1 MTSLRCPRNGQANEM
16 PHAFPPCPTQPL
28 SALNKH
34 LGRRTRLF
42 SPARIPANKVESRKS
57 RLRNAQALSGK
68 AVRALWL
75 VIIMKKILQCSGLAF
90 FVMASSSFAFDKTE
104 NALDT
109 LVVTA
114 SKSPE
119 EIFKTPAYINVLTQD
134 DIQQSGVRSVN
145 EAIVKLGG
153 LIGRPSLFGGNE
165 LTLDVMGFGETAA
178 SNMVFIIDG
187 VTYKEGDQ
195 SEVRIGNIQLDE
207 VERIEI
213 QKGGSSVLYGEGA
226 VSGVVNIVTRASGW
240 NPKNQTS
247 GSVQTGF
254 GSYGAEELKFSASKT
269 GQGTNLTVS
278 GSHLNSTGFRE
289 NSANYSDNVLLGIQH
304 ATESTRV
311 GLSLSKETQYAKT
324 PGSLSEDQYA
334 TDRNQANSSNK
345 SVKTFNDLQK
355 TSYGVFIE
363 KDFDSLLLRVDV
375 KQRDKDY
382 FFLDQKGGG
391 ASSASISTLN
401 NNYGINLSHNQ
412 KYGFGG
418 ADYIVGLDTNDWI
431 QNRVTQAFGNY
442 RNVSSAQALFAKGR
456 LSLDSINTTFGL
468 GARQEQVDRSS
479 VGYKTPEYYEARDKL
494 KAWEISALHELNLQN
509 SVWAKVSSNFRMPNI
524 DEISGA
530 YSDYAYT
537 VMNLK
542 PQTSIDQELGWHGKF
557 DKTRSRL
564 RLFKNKYTNEIAFDR
579 AAYLDPGDPSVPYD
593 PYWVGSNINFDRT
606 QRQGLDWSLNHAF
619 SPELIVGTSATY
631 QQSEFTSGNFKGK
644 KIPLSP
650 ETILS
655 ANANWRF
662 EAKQTIGLSFQYI
675 GQQHIG
681 SDFANQYTMP
691 AYYTADIRY
700 GYKQGPWA
708 VDFFVRNLLD
718 KDYYSFA
725 TNTYEGLTRSTAIYP
740 DMKRSYFVNLKYLM
754 K

>member
-1 MTSLRCPRNGQANEM
+1 
-16 PHAFPPCPTQPL
+16 
-28 SALNKH
+28 
-34 LGRRTRLF
+34 
-42 SPARIPANKVESRKS
+42 
-57 RLRNAQALSGK
+57 
-68 AVRALWL
+68 VRALWL
-75 VIIMKKILQCSGLAF
+75 VIIMKKILQSSGLAF
-90 FVMASSSFAFDKTE
+90 FVMASSTHAFDKTE
-104 NALDT
+104 YVLDT

-119 EIFKTPAYINVLTQD
+119 EIFKTPAHITVLTQD

-165 LTLDVMGFGETAA
+165 LTLDAMGFGETAA

-213 QKGGSSVLYGEGA
+213 QKGGSSVLYGDSA
-226 VSGVVNIVTRASGW
+226 VSGVVNNVTRASGW

-254 GSYGAEELKFSASKT
+254 GSDGAEELKFSASKT

-278 GSHLNSTGFRE
+278 GSHLYSNGFRE

-304 ATESTRV
+304 ATESTRA

-355 TSYGVFIE
+355 ISYGVFVE

-382 FFLDQKGGG
+382 FFLDQKGGYP
-391 ASSASISTLN
+391 SSASISTLN
-401 NNYGINLSHNQ
+401 NTYGINLSHNQ

-418 ADYIVGLDTNDWI
+418 AYYIVGLDANDWV
-431 QNRVTQAFGNY
+431 QNRVTQDFGNY
-442 RNVSSAQALFAKGR
+442 HNVSSAQALFAKGR
-456 LSLDSINTTFGL
+456 LSLESINTTFGL
-468 GARQEQVDRSS
+468 GARREQVDRSS

-494 KAWEISALHELNLQN
+494 KAWEISVLHELNLQN
-509 SVWAKVSSNFRMPNI
+509 SLWAKVSSNYRMPNI
-524 DEISGA
+524 DEISNA
-530 YSDYAYT
+530 YAEFVTYSPLD
-537 VMNLK
+537 LK
-542 PQTSIDQELGWHGKF
+542 PQISLDQELGWHRKF
-557 DKTRSRL
+557 DKTRTRA
-564 RLFKNKYTNEIAFDR
+564 RLFRSNYKNEIAYDR
-579 AAYLDPGDPSVPYD
+579 AAYVDLAGGY
-593 PYWVGSNINFDRT
+593 YVGSNINFDRT
-606 QRQGLDWSLNHAF
+606 QRQGIDLSLNHAF
-619 SPELIVGTSATY
+619 SPELILGTSATY
-631 QQSEFTSGNFKGK
+631 QQSEFTSGNFRGK

-675 GQQHIG
+675 GKQHIG

-708 VDFFVRNLLD
+708 VDIFIRNLLD

>member
-1 MTSLRCPRNGQANEM
+1 
-16 PHAFPPCPTQPL
+16 
-28 SALNKH
+28 
-34 LGRRTRLF
+34 
-42 SPARIPANKVESRKS
+42 
-57 RLRNAQALSGK
+57 
-68 AVRALWL
+68 
-75 VIIMKKILQCSGLAF
+75 MKKILQSSGLAF
-90 FVMASSSFAFDKTE
+90 FVIASSTHAFDKTD

-119 EIFKTPAYINVLTQD
+119 EIFTTPAYITVLTQY

-165 LTLDVMGFGETAA
+165 LTLDAMGFGETAA

-187 VTYKEGDQ
+187 MTYKEGDQ

-213 QKGGSSVLYGEGA
+213 QKGGSTVLYGDAA

-247 GSVQTGF
+247 GSIQTGF

-269 GQGTNLTVS
+269 GTGTNLTVS
-278 GSHLNSTGFRE
+278 GSHLNSNGFRE
-289 NSANYSDNVLLGIQH
+289 NSSNYADNVLLGFQH
-304 ATESTRV
+304 ATESTRL

-324 PGSLSEDQYA
+324 PGSLSEVQYA
-334 TDRNQANSSNK
+334 TDRNQANGSNK

-363 KDFDSLLLRVDV
+363 KDFDSLLLRFDV

-382 FFLDQKGGG
+382 FFLDQKGGYP
-391 ASSASISTLN
+391 SSASIQTLN
-401 NNYGINLSHNQ
+401 NNYGINLSQNQ

-418 ADYIVGLDTNDWI
+418 ADFIFGLDANDWV
-431 QNRVTQAFGNY
+431 QNRVTQDFGSY
-442 RNVSSAQALFAKGR
+442 HNVSSARALFVKGR
-456 LSLDSINTTFGL
+456 LSLDSINTMFGL

-479 VGYKTPEYYEARDKL
+479 VGYKTPEYYEASDKL
-494 KAWEISALHELNLQN
+494 DAWEISALHELNLQN
-509 SVWAKVSSNFRMPNI
+509 SLWAKVSSNYRMPNI
-524 DEISGA
+524 DEISNA
-530 YSDYAYT
+530 YAEFVTYSPLD
-537 VMNLK
+537 LK
-542 PQTSIDQELGWHGKF
+542 PQISLDQELGWHGKF
-557 DKTRSRL
+557 DKTRTRA
-564 RLFKNKYTNEIAFDR
+564 RLFRSYYKNEIAYDR
-579 AAYLDPGDPSVPYD
+579 AAYVDLAGGY
-593 PYWVGSNINFDRT
+593 YVGSNINFDRT
-606 QRQGLDWSLNHAF
+606 KRQGVDLSLNHSL
-619 SPELIVGTSATY
+619 SPELTLGTSATY
-631 QQSEFTSGNFKGK
+631 QQAQFTSDNFKGK

-681 SDFANQYTMP
+681 SDFANLYTIP

-708 VDFFVRNLLD
+708 FDFFIRNLLD
-718 KDYYSFA
+718 KDFYSFA

-740 DMKRSYFVNLKYLM
+740 DMKRSFFVNFKYVM